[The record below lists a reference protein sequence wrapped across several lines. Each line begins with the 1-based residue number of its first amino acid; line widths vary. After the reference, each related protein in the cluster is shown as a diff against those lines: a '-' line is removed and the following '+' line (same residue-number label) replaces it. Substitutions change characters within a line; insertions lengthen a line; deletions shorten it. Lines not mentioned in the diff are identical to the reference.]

1 MWYSRCLVQRKERSV
16 LKEITEWQT
25 EDGAVFETK
34 EEAED
39 YLAYL
44 AKIELI
50 EEVLE
55 VDCDAAIAIEAF
67 IKKYTKGW
75 K

>member
-1 MWYSRCLVQRKERSV
+1 M

-25 EDGAVFETK
+25 EDGAVFATK

-39 YLAYL
+39 YQAYL

-67 IKKYTKGW
+67 IKKHTKGW

>member
-1 MWYSRCLVQRKERSV
+1 MLEKIVQ
-16 LKEITEWQT
+16 WQT
-25 EDGAVFETK
+25 EDGALFETQQ
-34 EEAED
+34 EAED
-39 YLAYL
+39 YQTYL

-55 VDCDAAIAIEAF
+55 TDCDAAIAIEAF

>member
-1 MWYSRCLVQRKERSV
+1 MLQKIVQ
-16 LKEITEWQT
+16 WQT
-25 EDGAVFETK
+25 EDGTIFPTK

-39 YLAYL
+39 YTEYCS
-44 AKIELI
+44 KIELI

-55 VDCDAAIAIEAF
+55 VDCDAAIAIEHF
-67 IKKYTKGW
+67 IKEYTKGW